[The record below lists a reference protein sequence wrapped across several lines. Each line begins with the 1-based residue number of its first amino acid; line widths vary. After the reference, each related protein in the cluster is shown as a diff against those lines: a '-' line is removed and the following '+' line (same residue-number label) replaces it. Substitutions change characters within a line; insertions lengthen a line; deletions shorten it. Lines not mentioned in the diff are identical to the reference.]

1 MNLMNLLTSDPLF
14 GLVLTILIFMLSV
27 RVNEII
33 RKPFTNPLL
42 LSTLAIIGILALFRI
57 PYKNYYVGG
66 SIINDLIGPST
77 VALGIPLYKTF
88 HLMKHHAR
96 SIVLSIAAAAVI
108 NTILTALMAKF
119 FGLSRLASL
128 SIFPKSVT
136 TAMAMGISDKMHA
149 VEQITVVVVVATG
162 ILTSVL
168 GAPLL
173 KLFKIKDPV
182 AQGIALGG
190 TGHAVGTGTALEF
203 GKVQGA
209 MAALSIG
216 VTGIMYVIFAPLV
229 AHLILGY

>member
-1 MNLMNLLTSDPLF
+1 MNTITSDPLF
-14 GLVLTILIFMLSV
+14 GFVLTVLVFMIGV
-27 RVNEII
+27 RINENIQ
-33 RKPFTNPLL
+33 KPWTNPLL
-42 LSTLAIIGILALFRI
+42 FATVVIILILRLAHI

-96 SIVLSIAAAAVI
+96 SIIISIAAAALI
-108 NTILTALMAKF
+108 NTIFTALCAKF
-119 FGLSRLASL
+119 FGLSKLASL

-136 TAMAMGISDKMHA
+136 TAMAMGISDKMHG

-168 GAPLL
+168 GGPLL
-173 KLFKIKDPV
+173 KLFHIKDPV

-190 TGHAVGTGTALEF
+190 TGHAVGTGTAIEL
-203 GKVQGA
+203 GKTQGA

-216 VTGIMYVIFAPLV
+216 VTGIMYVIFAPLI

>member
-1 MNLMNLLTSDPLF
+1 MLQIITADPLF
-14 GLVLTILIFMLSV
+14 GLVLTILIFMIGV
-27 RVNEII
+27 RINEIFH
-33 RKPFTNPLL
+33 KPWTNPLL
-42 LSTLAIIGILALFRI
+42 FSTVLIILVLVLAHI

-66 SIINDLIGPST
+66 SILNDLIGPST

-96 SIVLSIAAAAVI
+96 SITISIAIAALI
-108 NTILTALMAKF
+108 NTILTALAAKL

-136 TAMAMGISDKMHA
+136 TAMAMGISDKMHG

-162 ILTSVL
+162 ILTSVI
-168 GAPLL
+168 GYPLL

-182 AQGIALGG
+182 AQGVALGG
-190 TGHAVGTGTALEF
+190 TGHAIGTGTAIEL

-216 VTGIMYVIFAPLV
+216 ITGIMYVIFAPLV

>member
-1 MNLMNLLTSDPLF
+1 MFNQLTADPLF
-14 GLVLTILIFMLSV
+14 GLVLTILTFMVGV
-27 RVNEII
+27 RINENI
-33 RKPFTNPLL
+33 RKPYTNPLL
-42 LSTLAIIGILALFRI
+42 FATLAIIIILLLFHI

-96 SIVLSIAAAAVI
+96 SIVSSIAVAALL
-108 NTILTALMAKF
+108 NTILTALCAKF
-119 FGLSRLASL
+119 FGLSKLASL

-136 TAMAMGISDKMHA
+136 TAMAMGISDKMHG

-168 GAPLL
+168 GRPLL
-173 KLFKIKDPV
+173 KLFKINDPV

-190 TGHAVGTGTALEF
+190 TGHAVGTGTAIEL
-203 GKVQGA
+203 GKTQGA